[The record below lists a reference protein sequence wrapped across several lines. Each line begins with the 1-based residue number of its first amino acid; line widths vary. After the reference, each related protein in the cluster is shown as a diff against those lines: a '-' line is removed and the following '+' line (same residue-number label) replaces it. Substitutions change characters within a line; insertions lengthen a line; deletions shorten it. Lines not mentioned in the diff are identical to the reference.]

1 MRKKIKP
8 KPTLKQ
14 VFKVEPRE
22 LEAWDITKTEP
33 TEWNTL
39 AKGRNMDI

>member
-1 MRKKIKP
+1 
-8 KPTLKQ
+8 LKQ
-14 VFKVEPRE
+14 ASKVEPRE
-22 LEAWDITKTEP
+22 PEAWDITKTEQ

>member
-1 MRKKIKP
+1 MRKKIKQ

-22 LEAWDITKTEP
+22 LEASDITRIEL

-39 AKGRNMDI
+39 VKGRNMDI